1 MTYCSW
7 ENTLIFYLIGRKA
20 SIKIDNLCKWGPST
34 FKFQKR
40 IMPSGKPKT
49 VSNKLNLKDPTWDL
63 ELDHFNYLINK
74 KVRNNLKNDL
84 FINRFLNRL

>member
-1 MTYCSW
+1 M
-7 ENTLIFYLIGRKA
+7 EEKHQ
-20 SIKIDNLCKWGPST
+20 IKIDNLCKWGPST

>member
-1 MTYCSW
+1 
-7 ENTLIFYLIGRKA
+7 
-20 SIKIDNLCKWGPST
+20 
-34 FKFQKR
+34 
-40 IMPSGKPKT
+40 MPSGKPKT

-84 FINRFLNRL
+84 CINRFLNRL

>member
-7 ENTLIFYLIGRKA
+7 ENTLVFYLIGSKA

-40 IMPSGKPKT
+40 VIPSGKPKT
-49 VSNKLNLKDPTWDL
+49 ISNKLILSDPTWDL
-63 ELDHFNYLINK
+63 ELKYFNYNLLNIFHVFKLSFESVNILIIS
-74 KVRNNLKNDL
+74 L
-84 FINRFLNRL
+84 